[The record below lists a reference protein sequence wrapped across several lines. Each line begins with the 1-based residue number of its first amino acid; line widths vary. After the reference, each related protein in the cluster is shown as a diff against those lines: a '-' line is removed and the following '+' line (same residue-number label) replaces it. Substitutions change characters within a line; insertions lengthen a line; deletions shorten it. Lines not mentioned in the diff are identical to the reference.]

1 MDMVWGTIEHCSYVP
16 HSAVLKSNP
25 HTNKKHNLLLQK
37 KKRIITKDTH
47 ILQDERPIVI

>member
-37 KKRIITKDTH
+37 KKRIRRKTFVIALEDCFIT
-47 ILQDERPIVI
+47 